1 MHNDA
6 VETAPTWSSSP
17 TADSITPYAET
28 LIQEQH
34 NQHTKYYV
42 HKVSDKLWW
51 LLRRVDEVGDDGL
64 PVPKFKRV
72 REIKM
77 VGEHLTCTCCHYERN
92 GIPCRHIIAVNG
104 LPSPSDVAVRWHR
117 KYGYYYGR
125 EGYEEVTTAY
135 NNVILAAVPGPR
147 LTKEAQDK
155 AWAADD
161 AIVEE
166 MRAVLKAD
174 GPVLVGQWAG
184 TKVSSVK
191 TKPDDGVYVK
201 SCELTTE
208 GGFEQLVSLFDYGEQ
223 EKDVKNSDA
232 YKECLPILTD
242 ICELVRGDDA
252 LEQEVVEAMH
262 AVQTQMLKRKNEM
275 LKKETKR
282 PKSDGS
288 SDGGE
293 IVSTAI
299 EGTTRA
305 AMATRLK
312 PGGGG

>member
-1 MHNDA
+1 
-6 VETAPTWSSSP
+6 
-17 TADSITPYAET
+17 
-28 LIQEQH
+28 
-34 NQHTKYYV
+34 
-42 HKVSDKLWW
+42 
-51 LLRRVDEVGDDGL
+51 
-64 PVPKFKRV
+64 
-72 REIKM
+72 M

-135 NNVILAAVPGPR
+135 SDVVLAAVPGPR
-147 LTKEAQDK
+147 VTKEARDK
-155 AWAADD
+155 AWVADA

-166 MRAVLKAD
+166 MRAILKAD
-174 GPVLVGQWAG
+174 GPVLVGLWAG

-191 TKPDDGVYVK
+191 AKPDDGIYVK

-208 GGFEQLVSLFDYGEQ
+208 GGIEQLMRLFEYGEQ
-223 EKDVKNSDA
+223 ETDVKKSDA
-232 YKECLPILTD
+232 YKESMPILTD
-242 ICELVRGDDA
+242 ICELVRGDGA

-262 AVQTQMLKRKNEM
+262 KIQTQMLKRKNEV

-282 PKSDGS
+282 PKSHGS
-288 SDGGE
+288 SDDGE

-299 EGTTRA
+299 EGTSRA

-312 PGGGG
+312 PSNEK